1 MATCDREWLLE
12 SFPCSACL
20 SDKELLAA
28 IVYALGV
35 LTGVDDSNGETL
47 HGSLEETACIACMT
61 QKQMKQSVLQMMVS
75 SFGPTF
81 TVDELRDK
89 IKCMMCLDDNKLRA
103 LGIRNLCRFTV
114 LS

>member
-1 MATCDREWLLE
+1 
-12 SFPCSACL
+12 
-20 SDKELLAA
+20 
-28 IVYALGV
+28 
-35 LTGVDDSNGETL
+35 
-47 HGSLEETACIACMT
+47 
-61 QKQMKQSVLQMMVS
+61 MMVS